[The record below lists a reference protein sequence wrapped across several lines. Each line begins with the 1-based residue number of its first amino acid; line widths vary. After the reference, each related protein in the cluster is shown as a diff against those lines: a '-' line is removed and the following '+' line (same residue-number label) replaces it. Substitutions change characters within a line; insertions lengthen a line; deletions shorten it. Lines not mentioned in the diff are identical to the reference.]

1 MARRCSKQVT
11 ASTALRVLRTVLTA
25 LSFPNAA
32 EYRTHDLRRGMRRT
46 FRSQADG
53 WKALVCFAEHALLPF
68 GGAKLWQI
76 LEAGEWRSPAFMK
89 YLDVHRLE
97 TDLVVQAHIDDESE
111 SDDDAAANECGS
123 LSTAADSSA

>member
-1 MARRCSKQVT
+1 
-11 ASTALRVLRTVLTA
+11 
-25 LSFPNAA
+25 
-32 EYRTHDLRRGMRRT
+32 MRKT

-53 WKALVCFAEHALLPF
+53 WHALVCIAEHALLPF